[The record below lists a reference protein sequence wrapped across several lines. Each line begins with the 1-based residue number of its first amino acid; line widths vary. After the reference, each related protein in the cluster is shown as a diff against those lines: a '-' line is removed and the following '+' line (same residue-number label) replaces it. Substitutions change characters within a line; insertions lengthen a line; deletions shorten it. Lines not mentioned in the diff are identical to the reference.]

1 MPSTDLLLVLSET
14 FRRAKLP
21 SGVMNIVFGDGP
33 TTGST
38 LVKSPRARGV
48 SFTGS
53 TSTGIRIRQET
64 VADIGKHLSLELG
77 GKNPTLVFDDVDL
90 GQAVPLAS
98 RAAFEN
104 SGQICLCGSRIY
116 VHHAIY
122 RRFLSA
128 FVEYV
133 QTHYRC
139 GDTMG
144 PVVSRDHYAKIRS
157 YLVLAQE
164 EDVTFHTGEVPD
176 EHPQHGFW
184 IKPTVLSDI
193 RPDSHIVREEI
204 FGPVVTVCPFKTE
217 EEAIVLANDNPN
229 GLASI
234 VLTNDLSRMRR
245 VGERLDAGLVW
256 MNCWL
261 VRELGT
267 AFGGMKASGMGR
279 EGGSHSRDVFTNLRT
294 LHVPSSS

>member
-1 MPSTDLLLVLSET
+1 
-14 FRRAKLP
+14 
-21 SGVMNIVFGDGP
+21 
-33 TTGST
+33 
-38 LVKSPRARGV
+38 
-48 SFTGS
+48 
-53 TSTGIRIRQET
+53 
-64 VADIGKHLSLELG
+64 
-77 GKNPTLVFDDVDL
+77 
-90 GQAVPLAS
+90 
-98 RAAFEN
+98 
-104 SGQICLCGSRIY
+104 
-116 VHHAIY
+116 
-122 RRFLSA
+122 
-128 FVEYV
+128 
-133 QTHYRC
+133 
-139 GDTMG
+139 MG

-256 MNCWL
+256 VNCWL

-279 EGGSHSRDVFTNLRT
+279 EGGSQSRDVFTNLRT